1 MATSYTKNQVQRRIN
16 KIFKDVKAI
25 KIKEHNSNHIS
36 VNSISI
42 KQYEGYWNVDND
54 KNSFALKKSAVGY
67 VICNE
72 TKNAPRAKQIKLLDR
87 KVSKLK
93 EDVWWYHQ
101 GLKRS
106 KNKDLYYARLDDV
119 MPKLTAAKNQLY
131 QTLKIVKIT

>member
-1 MATSYTKNQVQRRIN
+1 MATSYTKNQIQRRVN

-25 KIKEHNSNHIS
+25 KIKEHNSDHIS
-36 VNSISI
+36 VNKISI
-42 KQYEGYWNVDND
+42 KQYKGYWNIDND

-72 TKNAPRAKQIKLLDR
+72 TNNHTKARQIKLLDL
-87 KVSKLK
+87 KVNKLK

-106 KNKDLYYARLDDV
+106 KNKDLYYARLDGV
-119 MPKLTAAKNQLY
+119 IPKLTAARNQLY
-131 QTLKIVKIT
+131 QTLKTVKIT

>member
-1 MATSYTKNQVQRRIN
+1 MAKSYTKNQVQRRIN

-42 KQYEGYWNVDND
+42 KQYKGYWNVDN
-54 KNSFALKKSAVGY
+54 NENNFALKKSAVGY

-72 TKNAPRAKQIKLLDR
+72 TKDSTKASRIKLLDR
-87 KVSKLK
+87 KVSKLT

-101 GLKRS
+101 GLKRT
-106 KNKDLYYARLDDV
+106 KNKDLYYARLDGV
-119 MPKLTAAKNQLY
+119 IPKLTAARNQLY
-131 QTLKIVKIT
+131 QTLKTVKIT

>member
-25 KIKEHNSNHIS
+25 KIKEHNTNHVT

-42 KQYEGYWNVDND
+42 KQYKGYWNADND
-54 KNSFALKKSAVGY
+54 ENNFALKKSAVGY

-72 TKNAPRAKQIKLLDR
+72 TKNAEKARQIKLLDR

-131 QTLKIVKIT
+131 QTLKTVKIT

>member
-87 KVSKLK
+87 KISKLK
-93 EDVWWYHQ
+93 EDVWWYHH

-106 KNKDLYYARLDDV
+106 NNKDLYYARLDDV
-119 MPKLTAAKNQLY
+119 MPKLTAARNQLY

>member
-25 KIKEHNSNHIS
+25 KIKEHNSDHIS

-42 KQYEGYWNVDND
+42 KQYKGYWNVDN
-54 KNSFALKKSAVGY
+54 NENNFELKKSAVGY

-72 TKNAPRAKQIKLLDR
+72 TKNAPRAKQIKWLDL

>member
-72 TKNAPRAKQIKLLDR
+72 TKNAPRAKQIKWLDS

-101 GLKRS
+101 GLKRTE
-106 KNKDLYYARLDDV
+106 NKDLYYARLDDV

>member
-25 KIKEHNSNHIS
+25 KIKEHNTNHVT

-42 KQYEGYWNVDND
+42 KQYKGYWNVDND
-54 KNSFALKKSAVGY
+54 ENNFALKKSAVGY

-72 TKNAPRAKQIKLLDR
+72 TKDSTKASRIKLLDR
-87 KVSKLK
+87 KVSKLT

-101 GLKRS
+101 GLKRT
-106 KNKDLYYARLDDV
+106 KNKDLYYARLDGV
-119 MPKLTAAKNQLY
+119 IPKLTAARNQLY
-131 QTLKIVKIT
+131 QTLKTVKIT

>member
-1 MATSYTKNQVQRRIN
+1 MAKSYTKNQVQRRIN

-25 KIKEHNSNHIS
+25 KIKEHNTNHVT

-42 KQYEGYWNVDND
+42 KQYKGYWNADND
-54 KNSFALKKSAVGY
+54 ENNFALKKSAVGY

-72 TKNAPRAKQIKLLDR
+72 TKNAEKARQIKLLDR

-101 GLKRS
+101 GLKRT
-106 KNKDLYYARLDDV
+106 KNKDLYYARLDGV
-119 MPKLTAAKNQLY
+119 IPKLTAVRNQLY
-131 QTLKIVKIT
+131 QTLKTVKIT

>member
-25 KIKEHNSNHIS
+25 KIKEHNTNYVT

-42 KQYEGYWNVDND
+42 KQYKGYWNVDND
-54 KNSFALKKSAVGY
+54 ENNFALKKSAVGY

-72 TKNAPRAKQIKLLDR
+72 TKDSTKASRIKLLDR
-87 KVSKLK
+87 KVSKLT

-101 GLKRS
+101 GLKRT
-106 KNKDLYYARLDDV
+106 KNKDLYYARLDGV
-119 MPKLTAAKNQLY
+119 IPKLTAARNQLY
-131 QTLKIVKIT
+131 QTLKTVKIT

>member
-1 MATSYTKNQVQRRIN
+1 MAKSYTKNQVQRRIN

-42 KQYEGYWNVDND
+42 KQYKGYWNVDND
-54 KNSFALKKSAVGY
+54 ENNFALKKSAVGY

-72 TKNAPRAKQIKLLDR
+72 TKDSTKASRIKLLDR
-87 KVSKLK
+87 KVSKLT

-101 GLKRS
+101 GLKRT
-106 KNKDLYYARLDDV
+106 KNKDLYYARLDGV
-119 MPKLTAAKNQLY
+119 IPKLTAARNQLY
-131 QTLKIVKIT
+131 QTLKTVKIT

>member
-1 MATSYTKNQVQRRIN
+1 MAKSYTKNQVQRRIN

-42 KQYEGYWNVDND
+42 KQHEGYWNVDND

-72 TKNAPRAKQIKLLDR
+72 TKNAPRAKQIKWLDS

>member
-1 MATSYTKNQVQRRIN
+1 MATSYTKNQVRRRIN
-16 KIFKDVKAI
+16 KVFKDVTAI
-25 KIKEHNSNHIS
+25 KIKEHNNNHVS
-36 VNSISI
+36 VNNISI
-42 KQYEGYWNVDND
+42 KQYKCYWNKDNN
-54 KNSFALKKSAVGY
+54 KNNFELKKSAVGY

-72 TKNAPRAKQIKLLDR
+72 TGNYNKARLIKLLDL
-87 KVSKLK
+87 KISLLK

>member
-25 KIKEHNSNHIS
+25 KIREHNSDHIS
-36 VNSISI
+36 VNNISI
-42 KQYEGYWNVDND
+42 KQYKGYWNVDN
-54 KNSFALKKSAVGY
+54 NENNFALKKSAVGY

-72 TKNAPRAKQIKLLDR
+72 TKNATKANQIEWLDQ
-87 KVSKLK
+87 KVSKLT

-106 KNKDLYYARLDDV
+106 ENKDLYYARLDSIT
-119 MPKLTAAKNQLY
+119 PKLTQARNQLY
-131 QTLKIVKIT
+131 QTLKTVKIT

>member
-1 MATSYTKNQVQRRIN
+1 MAKSYTKNQVQRRIN

-42 KQYEGYWNVDND
+42 KQYKGYWNVDN
-54 KNSFALKKSAVGY
+54 NENNFALKKSAVGY

-72 TKNAPRAKQIKLLDR
+72 TKHAEKARQIKLLDL

-101 GLKRS
+101 GLKRT
-106 KNKDLYYARLDDV
+106 KNKDLYYARLDGV
-119 MPKLTAAKNQLY
+119 IPKLTAVRNQLY
-131 QTLKIVKIT
+131 QTLKTVKIT

>member
-1 MATSYTKNQVQRRIN
+1 MATSYTKSQVQRRIN

-42 KQYEGYWNVDND
+42 KQYKGYWNVDN
-54 KNSFALKKSAVGY
+54 NENNFALKKSAVGY

-72 TKNAPRAKQIKLLDR
+72 TKNIAKARQIEWLDR
-87 KVSKLK
+87 KVNKLT
-93 EDVWWYHQ
+93 EDAWWYHQ

-106 KNKDLYYARLDDV
+106 ENKDLYYARLDSIT
-119 MPKLTAAKNQLY
+119 PKLTAARNQLY

>member
-25 KIKEHNSNHIS
+25 KIKEHNTNHVT

-42 KQYEGYWNVDND
+42 KQYKGYWNVDN
-54 KNSFALKKSAVGY
+54 NENNFALKKSAVGY

-72 TKNAPRAKQIKLLDR
+72 TKDSTKASQIKLLDR
-87 KVSKLK
+87 KVSKLT

-101 GLKRS
+101 GLKRT
-106 KNKDLYYARLDDV
+106 KNKDLYYARLDGV
-119 MPKLTAAKNQLY
+119 IPKLTAVRNQLY
-131 QTLKIVKIT
+131 QTLKTVKIT

>member
-101 GLKRS
+101 GLKRT

>member
-25 KIKEHNSNHIS
+25 KIKEHNTNHVT

-42 KQYEGYWNVDND
+42 KQYKGYWNVDKDEN
-54 KNSFALKKSAVGY
+54 NFALKKSAVGY

-72 TKNAPRAKQIKLLDR
+72 TKDSTKASRIKLLDR
-87 KVSKLK
+87 KVSKLT

-101 GLKRS
+101 GLKRT
-106 KNKDLYYARLDDV
+106 KNKDLYYARLDGV
-119 MPKLTAAKNQLY
+119 MPKLTAARNLLY
-131 QTLKIVKIT
+131 QTLKTVKIT

>member
-1 MATSYTKNQVQRRIN
+1 MAKSYTKNQVQRRIN

-25 KIKEHNSNHIS
+25 KIKEHNTNYVT

-42 KQYEGYWNVDND
+42 KQYKGYWNVDND
-54 KNSFALKKSAVGY
+54 ENNFALKKSAVGY

-72 TKNAPRAKQIKLLDR
+72 TKDSTKASQIKLLDR
-87 KVSKLK
+87 KVSKLT

-101 GLKRS
+101 GLKRT
-106 KNKDLYYARLDDV
+106 KNKDLYYARLDGV
-119 MPKLTAAKNQLY
+119 IPKLTAARNQLY

>member
-1 MATSYTKNQVQRRIN
+1 MAKSYTKNQVQRRIN

-42 KQYEGYWNVDND
+42 KQYKGYWNVDN
-54 KNSFALKKSAVGY
+54 NENNFALKKSAVGY

-72 TKNAPRAKQIKLLDR
+72 TKDSTKASQIKLLDR

-101 GLKRS
+101 GLKRT
-106 KNKDLYYARLDDV
+106 KNKDLYYARLDGV
-119 MPKLTAAKNQLY
+119 IPKLTAVRNQLY
-131 QTLKIVKIT
+131 QTLKTVKIT

>member
-25 KIKEHNSNHIS
+25 KIKEHNTNHVT

-42 KQYEGYWNVDND
+42 KQYKGYWNVDND
-54 KNSFALKKSAVGY
+54 ENNFALKKSAVGY

-72 TKNAPRAKQIKLLDR
+72 TKDSTKASQIKLLDR
-87 KVSKLK
+87 KVSKLT

-106 KNKDLYYARLDDV
+106 ENKDLYYARLDSIT
-119 MPKLTAAKNQLY
+119 PKLTAARNQLY
-131 QTLKIVKIT
+131 QTLKTVKIT

>member
-1 MATSYTKNQVQRRIN
+1 MATSYTKSQVQRRIN

-25 KIKEHNSNHIS
+25 KIKEHNTNHVT

-42 KQYEGYWNVDND
+42 KQYKGYWNADND
-54 KNSFALKKSAVGY
+54 ENNFALKKSAVGY

-72 TKNAPRAKQIKLLDR
+72 TKNAEKARQIKLLDR

-131 QTLKIVKIT
+131 QTLKTVKIT

>member
-1 MATSYTKNQVQRRIN
+1 MAKSYTKNQVQRRIN

-36 VNSISI
+36 VNGIAI
-42 KQYEGYWNVDND
+42 KQYKSYWYIDND

-72 TKNAPRAKQIKLLDR
+72 TGDIAKAKQIKLQDL
-87 KVSKLK
+87 KVSKFK

-106 KNKDLYYARLDDV
+106 KNKDLYYARLDSAV
-119 MPKLTAAKNQLY
+119 PKLTAARNQLY

>member
-1 MATSYTKNQVQRRIN
+1 MAKSYTKNQVQRRIN

-42 KQYEGYWNVDND
+42 KQYEGYWNVDN
-54 KNSFALKKSAVGY
+54 NENNFALKKSAVGY

-72 TKNAPRAKQIKLLDR
+72 TKNAEKARQIKLLDR

-101 GLKRS
+101 GLKRT
-106 KNKDLYYARLDDV
+106 KNKDLYYARLDGV
-119 MPKLTAAKNQLY
+119 IPKLTAVRNQLY
-131 QTLKIVKIT
+131 QTLKTVKIT

>member
-25 KIKEHNSNHIS
+25 KIKEHNTNHVT

-42 KQYEGYWNVDND
+42 KQYKGYWNVDN
-54 KNSFALKKSAVGY
+54 NENNFALKKSAVGY

-72 TKNAPRAKQIKLLDR
+72 TKDSTKASQIKLLDR
-87 KVSKLK
+87 KVSKLT

-101 GLKRS
+101 GLKRT
-106 KNKDLYYARLDDV
+106 KNKDLYYARLDGV
-119 MPKLTAAKNQLY
+119 IPKLTAARNQLY
-131 QTLKIVKIT
+131 QTLKTVKIT

>member
-25 KIKEHNSNHIS
+25 KIKEHNSDHIS

-42 KQYEGYWNVDND
+42 KQYKGYWNVDN
-54 KNSFALKKSAVGY
+54 NENNFALKKSAVGY

-72 TKNAPRAKQIKLLDR
+72 TKNVAKARQIKLLDR

-101 GLKRS
+101 GLKRT
-106 KNKDLYYARLDDV
+106 KNKDLYYARLDGV
-119 MPKLTAAKNQLY
+119 IPKLTAVRNQLY
-131 QTLKIVKIT
+131 QTLKTVKIT

>member
-25 KIKEHNSNHIS
+25 KIKEHNTNYVT

-42 KQYEGYWNVDND
+42 KQYKGYWNVDND
-54 KNSFALKKSAVGY
+54 ENNFALKKSAVGY

-72 TKNAPRAKQIKLLDR
+72 TKHAEKARQIKLLDL

-101 GLKRS
+101 GLKRT
-106 KNKDLYYARLDDV
+106 KNKDLYYARLDGV
-119 MPKLTAAKNQLY
+119 IPKLTAARNQLY
-131 QTLKIVKIT
+131 QTLKTVKIT